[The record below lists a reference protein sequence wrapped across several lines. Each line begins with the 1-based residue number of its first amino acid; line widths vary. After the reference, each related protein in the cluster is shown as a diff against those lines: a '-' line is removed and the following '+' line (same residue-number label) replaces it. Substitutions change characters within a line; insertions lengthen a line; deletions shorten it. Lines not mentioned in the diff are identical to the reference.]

1 MDLFLFTAHWPSWFS
16 PILNY
21 LWFIPFFCFARY
33 RLHWKIMK
41 SWSRISSVCT
51 SSCNFDTPDLNIRP
65 HLSRRK
71 EYGFYDPKQNNC
83 SLCMKGFFFTDKTHF
98 HTNHSVDIC
107 ALRVLLSCI
116 MDIFVSNWRMSFFF
130 FFFCVCWRHGC
141 REESQEWDL
150 ITGFGSSGPA
160 ECQSWQSE
168 THTHTHTHTA
178 THSHTLLHLYT
189 CEGLT
194 VTQCDPPSRIAPKPQ
209 SPQIRG

>member
-130 FFFCVCWRHGC
+130 FFFSVCADAMAAGR
-141 REESQEWDL
+141 R
-150 ITGFGSSGPA
+150 A
-160 ECQSWQSE
+160 RSE
-168 THTHTHTHTA
+168 ISLLGLVLLARPSVSPGRARHTHTHTHTLR
-178 THSHTLLHLYT
+178 HILTLFYT
-189 CEGLT
+189 SILVRGCRWLNAI
-194 VTQCDPPSRIAPKPQ
+194 PPHA
-209 SPQIRG
+209 

>member
-1 MDLFLFTAHWPSWFS
+1 MNNSDLYRLLFVLLIMDLLLFTAHWPSWFS

-130 FFFCVCWRHGC
+130 FFFFVFVC
-141 REESQEWDL
+141 S
-150 ITGFGSSGPA
+150 
-160 ECQSWQSE
+160 
-168 THTHTHTHTA
+168 
-178 THSHTLLHLYT
+178 
-189 CEGLT
+189 
-194 VTQCDPPSRIAPKPQ
+194 
-209 SPQIRG
+209 